1 MDNFPVKA
9 TQLGDG
15 LRRLLIPAHQRL
27 GTYTL
32 QCVIKKM
39 RVNLMLQGTHG
50 RLLLLQLHHILRT
63 DIPLQLLAHILQ
75 SDGYPSIF
83 IFMLRMDFQIFS
95 HGKVT
100 VFHSSQHL
108 HDIGKE
114 PGIIPDSH
122 KGYQDSAPCQND
134 QDKTD
139 PDQRRPV
146 QPPEHLTVNHTN
158 IGKIILAGR
167 KNRIKNPIIA
177 ASEKGSL
184 TLLQVFRRPD
194 PVPFLLHGII
204 RMKRLSFLHNGPGPG
219 WVHPAE

>member
-1 MDNFPVKA
+1 MAASCCFSF
-9 TQLGDG
+9 
-15 LRRLLIPAHQRL
+15 I
-27 GTYTL
+27 TYS
-32 QCVIKKM
+32 VRIY
-39 RVNLMLQGTHG
+39 
-50 RLLLLQLHHILRT
+50 
-63 DIPLQLLAHILQ
+63 PSQLLAHILQ
-75 SDGYPSIF
+75 SDGYSSIF
-83 IFMLRMDFQIFS
+83 IFMLRMDFQILATE
-95 HGKVT
+95 KVT

-167 KNRIKNPIIA
+167 KNRIKK
-177 ASEKGSL
+177 SDRSL
-184 TLLQVFRRPD
+184 FR
-194 PVPFLLHGII
+194 
-204 RMKRLSFLHNGPGPG
+204 KRLPDSPPGFPPPG
-219 WVHPAE
+219 SSSIPSPWYNPYEEAFPSCITAQAPDGFTPPE